1 MVQSLPRIGPRVAVR
16 AVVFVILS
24 LGATVGLYAQE
35 QAVASAASSPPAWL
49 LLEQGKQAFRDRNF
63 GTALALFRESIAT
76 GGETPEADAWIGR
89 VFEEEGELKLAVDQ
103 YNRALALKQQF
114 VVREDALTVRYALV
128 NIYYETNE
136 YGKYEVALRK
146 IVAEDKYFI
155 NPDLSGMRDAMLR
168 ILHSGGFDRLMLLY
182 RLTDLRT
189 LAAHSELGA
198 FMYRTGRYRDATL
211 NLAFS
216 TITDFTTA
224 IEELR
229 RINPDFEFTSIQD
242 LLARSLKDPR
252 LAAYFV
258 SVHLYRDLYYLAA
271 SLYANGIAGRA
282 REIWSLDIDY
292 APKESPW
299 RQRSIVQSRSP
310 FIEPLL
316 DIGQ

>member
-1 MVQSLPRIGPRVAVR
+1 MVQSLSRAGRCAGVR
-16 AVVFVILS
+16 TILVVLLLLAAAGGLS
-24 LGATVGLYAQE
+24 AQE
-35 QAVASAASSPPAWL
+35 QAVASTAGGRPAWL
-49 LLEQGKQAFRDRNF
+49 LLEQGKQAFHDRNF
-63 GTALALFRESIAT
+63 GTALALFRQSIAA
-76 GGETPEADAWIGR
+76 GGETPEADVWIGR
-89 VFEEEGELKLAVDQ
+89 VFEEEGELALAVDQ

-114 VVREDALTVRYALV
+114 VVREDALAVRYALA
-128 NIYYETNE
+128 NIYFETNQ
-136 YGKYEVALRK
+136 YGKYEVALRE
-146 IVAEDKYFI
+146 IVAEDKYFS
-155 NPDLSGMRDAMLR
+155 NQDLGGMRDAMLR
-168 ILHSGGFDRLMLLY
+168 ILRSGGFDRLMLLY

-189 LAAHSELGA
+189 LEAHSELGA

-229 RINPDFEFTSIQD
+229 RIDPDFEFASIQD
-242 LLARSLKDPR
+242 LLSRSLKDPR
-252 LAAYFV
+252 LAAYFA

-282 REIWSLDIDY
+282 REIWALDVDH

-299 RQRSIVQSRSP
+299 RQRSLVQSRNP
-310 FIEPLL
+310 FIEPIL